1 MDKIDGGCPDRER
14 GSKKRSWHDD
24 RTVRQLV
31 VRLNRIEGQVRGI
44 KRMIEEEVYC
54 DDVLN
59 QIASVQS
66 AINGVTRLLLEK
78 HMKSCV
84 KGQLFEGD
92 ERVLDELLKTISKII
107 R

>member
-1 MDKIDGGCPDRER
+1 MGKIDKGDPGCREEC
-14 GSKKRSWHDD
+14 KKRSWQDD
-24 RTVRQLV
+24 ESVRQLT

-44 KRMIEEEVYC
+44 KKMIAEGVYC
-54 DDVLN
+54 DDILN

-66 AINGVTRLLLEK
+66 AMDGVARLLLEK

-84 KGQLFEGD
+84 REQLFGGD
-92 ERVLDELLKTISKII
+92 ARVIDELLKTISKII